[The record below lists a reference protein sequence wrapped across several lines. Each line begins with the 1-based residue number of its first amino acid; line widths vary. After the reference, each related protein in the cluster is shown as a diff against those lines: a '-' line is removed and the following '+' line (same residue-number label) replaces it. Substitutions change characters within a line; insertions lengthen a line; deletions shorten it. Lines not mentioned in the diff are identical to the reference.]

1 MSNGKPGHRQSG
13 GRVPNQPFLNFLFA
27 EWRRKA
33 QRREEKTER
42 KDPTIGRVGED
53 KKDP

>member
-1 MSNGKPGHRQSG
+1 MSDFAPATRHTG